1 MHSVIGRSIDVSGL
15 GLAKGQNVDVSDV
28 DADPPSGYYL
38 LILYTLKDCY
48 RCYAE
53 IPFWSTLQD
62 MFAPEVKVY
71 GIVEGSPARVFEH
84 FNESRSVGIPILHDE
99 GGAVFEQAGLLR
111 SGITPVK
118 VLTDKEGNIIHAGRT
133 TYDDINAQAE
143 YVGAIASIIFARRAL
158 KDGVGSVVENVQF

>member
-1 MHSVIGRSIDVSGL
+1 
-15 GLAKGQNVDVSDV
+15 
-28 DADPPSGYYL
+28 
-38 LILYTLKDCY
+38 
-48 RCYAE
+48 
-53 IPFWSTLQD
+53 